1 MPQIQ
6 FNKFNNNKEIKNKS
20 LDIIKNDPNEER
32 FNKLEN
38 LFNITK
44 EDKINNLKSETKN
57 DIESYLS
64 LKGKSLN
71 KLLTTKSSYYSIQNL
86 MRKSKERN
94 IILEEYMIRSRF
106 NAKEPLTTKQK
117 LILDKNNS
125 FVKDIIKQG
134 AKFNEIVYK
143 GETNQ
148 E

>member
-1 MPQIQ
+1 
-6 FNKFNNNKEIKNKS
+6 
-20 LDIIKNDPNEER
+20 
-32 FNKLEN
+32 
-38 LFNITK
+38 
-44 EDKINNLKSETKN
+44 
-57 DIESYLS
+57 
-64 LKGKSLN
+64 
-71 KLLTTKSSYYSIQNL
+71 

-134 AKFNEIVYK
+134 VKFNEIVYK